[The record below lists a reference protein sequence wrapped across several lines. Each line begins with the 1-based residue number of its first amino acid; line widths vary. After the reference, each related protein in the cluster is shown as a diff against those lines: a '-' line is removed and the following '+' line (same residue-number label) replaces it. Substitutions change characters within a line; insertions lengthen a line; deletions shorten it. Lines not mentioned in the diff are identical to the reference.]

1 MEFLQI
7 IINNIIPLIIFV
19 AIGYVLDVKF
29 KLQVAALT
37 KLTFY
42 VVLPSFIFYS
52 IYNAKINI
60 TLLNVYF
67 IAVGQ
72 MIIIGIL
79 ATIVGK
85 MRKFDNSRI
94 EAIKNGTMFSNTGNI
109 GAALISL
116 VFSNAPFLVEGKAI
130 YLSEALA
137 ASTMI
142 LIQMNM
148 FLNTL
153 GLYQAG
159 KGRLTPRDA
168 LKVIFHIPVIYTL
181 SAVFLIKWLN
191 IDMTQ
196 TFMWPVFQYSAS
208 ALVAVVMTALG
219 VQIHRSKISFKHID
233 AWIASFLRLIMG
245 PACGYTIIKI
255 LGLFGITFSP
265 ITCQSII
272 IMSSAPAP
280 VNSVLYAVEF
290 KNCIDF
296 ATEIVTMS
304 TFLSVVTMPIMIY
317 AARVLFPLV

>member
-7 IINNIIPLIIFV
+7 IINNIVPLIIFV
-19 AIGYVLDVKF
+19 AIGYILDVKF
-29 KLQVAALT
+29 KLQVSALT

-79 ATIVGK
+79 ATIIGK
-85 MRKFDNSRI
+85 LRKFDKSKI
-94 EAIKNGTMFSNTGNI
+94 EALKNGTMFSNTGNI
-109 GAALISL
+109 GAALVSL
-116 VFSNAPFLVEGKAI
+116 VFSNAPFLVDGKSV

-168 LKVIFHIPVIYTL
+168 IKVIFHIPVIYTL
-181 SAVFLIKWLN
+181 TAVFLVKWLN
-191 IDMTQ
+191 IDMTR

-219 VQIHRSKISFKHID
+219 VQIHRSKISFKHAD
-233 AWIASFLRLIMG
+233 TWIASFLRLIMG
-245 PACGYTIIKI
+245 PVTGYIFIKI
-255 LGLFGITFSP
+255 LSFSGIMFSP

-290 KNCIDF
+290 KNCVDF

-304 TFLSVVTMPIMIY
+304 TFLSVITMPIIIY
-317 AARVLFPLV
+317 SARMLFPLM